1 VPIPYSHP
9 WISALGP
16 RLYKQ
21 TFPKLS
27 SDVELEE
34 FLGVLEANV
43 ATQRAPFAWVIL
55 ADALLS
61 STAKQR
67 KMFAA
72 AEARMKE
79 QDKKL
84 CAGTAFVLTSAIARG
99 AITAVYWLSPPVY
112 PYTIVANEAAAVA
125 WCESKLRESG

>member
-1 VPIPYSHP
+1 MPLPYPHP
-9 WISALGP
+9 WIDVVEP
-16 RLYKQ
+16 RLYRQ

-27 SDVELEE
+27 SDTELEE
-34 FLGVLEANV
+34 FLVALEANV
-43 ATQRAPFAWVIL
+43 EAQRAPFAWVIL

-67 KMFAA
+67 KMFAS
-72 AEARMKE
+72 AEERMKE

-112 PYTIVANEAAAVA
+112 PYTIVAREETAIA
-125 WCESKLRESG
+125 WAQTKLRASG

>member
-1 VPIPYSHP
+1 MPLPYQHP
-9 WISALGP
+9 WLAVLQP
-16 RLYKQ
+16 RLYRQ

-27 SDVELEE
+27 SDEELEE
-34 FLGVLEANV
+34 FLAALEANV
-43 ATQRAPFAWVIL
+43 AAQRAPFAWVVL

-72 AEARMKE
+72 AEERMKP
-79 QDKKL
+79 QDEKL

-99 AITAVYWLSPPVY
+99 AVTAVYWLSPPVY
-112 PYTIVANEAAAVA
+112 PYTIVAREETAVA
-125 WCESKLRESG
+125 WCGEKLRESG